1 MIIELAVTNYRS
13 IKARQVFS
21 MLPSTRVKNHP
32 ALLQSLTY
40 PTLSVQPSAVI
51 YGANNAGKSN
61 LLKSLYAFKWLVTQ
75 SAKLNSDDPL
85 KMNEYFW
92 FDTQTQKTPTTFELD
107 FIADNELR
115 YNYQVS
121 FDEQHI
127 LKEALYCFNLNA
139 QQKVTIATL
148 FVREADKP
156 IKFGEG
162 LRGKKK
168 EIESKLN
175 PNQLFLSKAD
185 ADGHTQL
192 QPVYRFFAQKLQMEL
207 FLSAEESDSV
217 YSIKKTL
224 RELSLDNQ
232 DVALQEF
239 IENILLQSQ
248 TGILALELAPAEV
261 THLRTELPHKSYKEF
276 KTVHKLFEGKKE
288 IGMERIALSKESVGT
303 HKLIAVSG
311 LFYNALKKGQILV
324 IDELDKSLH
333 SLLTQ
338 TLIQLFHDPKT
349 NPNQAQLIFTTHD
362 ATLWRAPFLSR
373 GQKWILEKDET
384 GATEIY
390 SLADLTGV
398 REKASFEDLYL
409 SGRLGGTPI
418 INKQYMFNQTRQW
431 IRNGKTEI

>member
-1 MIIELAVTNYRS
+1 MIIELAITNYRS
-13 IKARQVFS
+13 IKERQVFS
-21 MLPSTRVKNHP
+21 MLPSTRVKEHP
-32 ALLQSLTY
+32 ALLQSQTY

-61 LLKSLYAFKWLVTQ
+61 LLKSLYALKWLVTQ
-75 SAKLNSDDPL
+75 SAKLNSDDTL
-85 KMNEYFW
+85 NANEYFW
-92 FDTQTQKTPTTFELD
+92 FDRQTKKTPTTFEID
-107 FIADNELR
+107 FIADNQLR

-139 QQKVTIATL
+139 QQKVSIATL
-148 FVREADKP
+148 FVREVDKS
-156 IKFGEG
+156 IKFGDG

-185 ADGHTQL
+185 ADGLIQL
-192 QPVYRFFAQKLQMEL
+192 QPVYRFFAQKLQVEL
-207 FLSAEESDSV
+207 FSNTDESENI
-217 YSIKKTL
+217 YSIQKTL
-224 RELSLDNQ
+224 KELSIDNQ
-232 DVALQEF
+232 DIALQEF

-248 TGILALELAPAEV
+248 TGILALELASTTV
-261 THLRTELPHKSYKEF
+261 TNLPVGMPNKSYKEF
-276 KTVHKLFEGKKE
+276 KTVHKLFDGKKE
-288 IGMERIALSKESVGT
+288 VGMERIALSKESVGT
-303 HKLIAVSG
+303 HKLIATSG
-311 LFYNALKKGQILV
+311 LFYNALKKGQVLL

-333 SLLTQ
+333 SILTQ
-338 TLIQLFHDPKT
+338 TLIQLFQDPKT

-362 ATLWRAPFLSR
+362 ATLWRVPFLGR
-373 GQKWILEKDET
+373 GQKWIVEKDET

-390 SLADLTGV
+390 SLAHLTGV

-418 INKQYMFNQTRQW
+418 VNKQYMFNQTHQW
-431 IRNGKTEI
+431 IRNGKTEF